1 MLEGCRVVAVFCLVF
16 LLTETGVK
24 MVTELTGWCGQPGGP
39 TADTVTGQVRLGYTK
54 IERLVW
60 TAWWSYS

>member
-39 TADTVTGQVRLGYTK
+39 TADTVTGQVRLGYT
-54 IERLVW
+54 
-60 TAWWSYS
+60 